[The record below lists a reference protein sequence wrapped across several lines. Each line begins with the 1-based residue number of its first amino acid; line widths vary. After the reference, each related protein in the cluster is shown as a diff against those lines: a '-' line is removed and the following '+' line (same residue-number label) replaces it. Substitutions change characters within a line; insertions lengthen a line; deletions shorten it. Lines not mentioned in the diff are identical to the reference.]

1 MNMQSL
7 EQPARPNPVQIGK
20 ILKLCLFVAP
30 LVAAALSFVFL
41 KNQQFALGEKI
52 RKTEIS
58 IRETR
63 LENEVLLAKVTAMT
77 SRRALTERIGSE
89 FINMVPITDNNIA
102 RLTPPTEDSG
112 SSALRTAFN
121 GASRQ

>member
-7 EQPARPNPVQIGK
+7 EQPARQNPVQIGK

-30 LVAAALSFVFL
+30 LVAAALSLVYL

-52 RKTEIS
+52 RKTEMS

-102 RLTPPTEDSG
+102 RLTPPTEDS
-112 SSALRTAFN
+112 
-121 GASRQ
+121 